1 MKKSINNPEMIRIKL
16 NFDIGNMKINIKIIM
31 IMVQLKI
38 QWIIKQLNRIRFNQN
53 NEWQVLQIIVRNARV
68 INQQL
73 IVLGIEYKFREES
86 NQLIITMLFFISVFF
101 I

>member
-1 MKKSINNPEMIRIKL
+1 MKRSINNPEMIRIKL
-16 NFDIGNMKINIKIIM
+16 NFDIGNIKINIKIIM

-38 QWIIKQLNRIRFNQN
+38 QWIIKQLNRIRLNQD

-73 IVLGIEYKFREES
+73 IVLGIEYKFTEEY
-86 NQLIITMLFFISVFF
+86 NQLIITMLFSISVFF